1 MTDYS
6 TEYTL
11 QELENNLADKTV
23 NPPVLRRGLLGK
35 ASDGKY
41 YNIAVNTDGTL
52 IEGLPT
58 SGNNASL
65 TATEVIVGDVTTTT
79 IEKVIGIVTYT
90 KTVVETASTGV
101 TTISEWS

>member
-35 ASDGKY
+35 ADDGKY
-41 YNIAVNTDGTL
+41 YNIAVNTDGTF
-52 IEGLPT
+52 T
-58 SGNNASL
+58 
-65 TATEVIVGDVTTTT
+65 VT
-79 IEKVIGIVTYT
+79 KIGSPNFF
-90 KTVVETASTGV
+90 AFF
-101 TTISEWS
+101 